1 MCCTLVDEFLEEDTF
16 LGKFISSFNKR
27 QELSG
32 FLLSILNPMI
42 TEIENYSSGNCLNL
56 SLYAIKDLYQNF
68 TSQSIDLEENF
79 NLEEYLFSNIPK
91 IKINFSEIKFKN
103 KDDEDS
109 LDELDDYKNKDLDMS
124 ISPDFEDLQ
133 NISFKEGNN
142 NNNII
147 DNINELDGK
156 NIDNLDL
163 NYLQEKMKSEEN
175 QILKGLYLYQ
185 IQQIIDDENIFS
197 NIDLIKALNSDKFK
211 SQIK

>member
-1 MCCTLVDEFLEEDTF
+1 
-16 LGKFISSFNKR
+16 
-27 QELSG
+27 
-32 FLLSILNPMI
+32 MI
-42 TEIENYSSGNCLNL
+42 IEIENYSSGNCLNL

-68 TSQSIDLEENF
+68 PSQSIDLEENF
-79 NLEEYLFSNIPK
+79 NFEKYLFSNIPK

-103 KDDEDS
+103 KDEEDS
-109 LDELDDYKNKDLDMS
+109 LDELDDYKNKDLDVS

-133 NISFKEGNN
+133 NISFKEGNSN

-163 NYLQEKMKSEEN
+163 NYLQEKMKKEEN
-175 QILKGLYLYQ
+175 PILKGLYLYQ

-197 NIDLIKALNSDKFK
+197 NINLIKALNSDKFK
-211 SQIK
+211 SQIKLISKKYKINFIYIKSNDN